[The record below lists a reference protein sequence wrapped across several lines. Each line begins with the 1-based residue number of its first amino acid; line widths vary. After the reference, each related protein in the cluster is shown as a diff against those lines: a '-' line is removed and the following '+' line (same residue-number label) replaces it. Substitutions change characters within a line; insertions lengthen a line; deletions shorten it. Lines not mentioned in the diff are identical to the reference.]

1 MYNAVIFDFDGT
13 IADTK
18 EGIIKG
24 AKYALDKLNIAVE
37 DDGELFVFVG
47 PTLWY
52 SFETFYG
59 FDKSRQNE
67 AVAYYR
73 EYYHSKGIY
82 EAHLYDGI
90 KELLDLLKQK
100 NVKLGIASMKM
111 QNSVEHAL
119 EYMGIKEYF
128 HTIMGSLPDGTR
140 SDKAELIH
148 TVMEEMKLTES
159 DSAVFVGDSRTD
171 AIGADECNLD
181 FIAALYDRELSEF
194 DGIEIMK
201 TAYSIKELSEILLDE
216 QVKI

>member
-37 DDGELFVFVG
+37 NDRELLVFVG

-59 FDKSRQNE
+59 FDKELQNE

-90 KELLDLLKQK
+90 KELLDSLIQK

-119 EYMGIKEYF
+119 EYMGVIDYF
-128 HTIMGSLPDGTR
+128 DVIMGSMPDGTR
-140 SDKAELIH
+140 SDKAELISM
-148 TVMEEMKLTES
+148 VLQNMELNEL
-159 DSAVFVGDSRTD
+159 DRAVFVGDSRTD
-171 AIGADECNLD
+171 AIGAYECNLD

-194 DGIEIMK
+194 DGIEITK

-216 QVKI
+216 QVKL